1 MKTIIQTKL
10 QVIAD
15 KKEKFVNFTYQFII
29 YNYVKLNKLRMINL
43 KNKSIIVTGGTKGI
57 GAEITKT
64 FLRHDAEVFILAR
77 QKPKKLIKAKGK
89 KAIFV
94 ECDIRDINSID
105 AAVKNIKTK
114 TKSVDVLINNAGGAP
129 LVKALS
135 ASNRFHQAIIDL
147 NLTAPLNVS
156 QRFAKIMMK
165 QKTVSNIINISSVT
179 ANRPTPG
186 SAAYGAAKGGLVNL
200 TKTLAIEWAP
210 KIKVNSIVVGYIET
224 ENSLVHYGSKK
235 EMNKIAKTIPMKRM
249 GKPSDIANAC
259 LFFASNL
266 SEWVTGASLDVHGG
280 GEKPTYL
287 EVAKPK

>member
-43 KNKSIIVTGGTKGI
+43 KNKSIVVTGGTRGI
-57 GAEITKT
+57 GAEISKT

-135 ASNRFHQAIIDL
+135 ASNRFHEAIIDL

-210 KIKVNSIVVGYIET
+210 KIKVNSIVVGYVET

-266 SEWVTGASLDVHGG
+266 SEWVTGACLDVHGG